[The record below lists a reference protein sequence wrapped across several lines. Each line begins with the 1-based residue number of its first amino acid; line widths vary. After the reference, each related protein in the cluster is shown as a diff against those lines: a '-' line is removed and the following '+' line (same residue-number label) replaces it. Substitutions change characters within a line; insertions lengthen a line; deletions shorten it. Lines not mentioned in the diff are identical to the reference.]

1 MKGDLV
7 SKARDILEARIFPT
21 AKIIGDVTPTSS
33 EIFVDNIQFFNYEE
47 EVYTHPTF
55 SNLFDTLDAV
65 IIDSTE
71 PVAAGFTATVSA
83 GGTISAITVTNP
95 GAGYTASLPV
105 KFSAPKTIGV
115 GIGTTATGTAVV
127 GAGGTIASVTIT
139 NPGLG
144 YSQTNPPHAIIEVA
158 GPIKEEIKK
167 ATNIQGFSGII
178 TGISTTTGTG
188 GHPLALKINF
198 RALKDYTVEGEAQL
212 ASDALDLVAGYPI
225 VVYDT
230 KVGTGVTSV
239 FGNNNDVVAIGNTFL
254 DNVYVV
260 SQKSFENGPDAELIL
275 NIHSDSPVVGIAT
288 TGSFEDNQAGAAT
301 TALGYLSWG
310 RIYNYDAREGGVSI
324 GVTGLTVDAGLSTFP
339 VLQRRGNLGFD
350 KTGAIRSNKP
360 IVNSADIVADNQLP
374 FYGD

>member
-1 MKGDLV
+1 MDKTKVDKFIKGDLV
-7 SKARDILEARIFPT
+7 PKSRDILEARIFPT

-47 EVYTHPTF
+47 EIYTHPTF
-55 SNLFDTLDAV
+55 SNLFDSLDVV
-65 IIDSTE
+65 ILDSNE
-71 PVAAGFTATVSA
+71 PVGAAFTAIVSA
-83 GGTISAITVTNP
+83 TGTISGIVTSQV
-95 GAGYTASLPV
+95 GSGYTGSSTLDV
-105 KFSAPKTIGV
+105 RFSAPKEIGV
-115 GIGTTATGTAVV
+115 GIGTTATATA
-127 GAGGTIASVTIT
+127 TISNGSISSVTIT

-144 YSQTNPPHAIIEVA
+144 YTRTNPPHVIIETPT
-158 GPIKEEIKK
+158 PIKEEVKE
-167 ATNIQGFSGII
+167 ASNVQGFSGII

-198 RALKDYTVEGEAQL
+198 RALKDYTVGGEAQL

-225 VVYDT
+225 MVYDT

-239 FGNNNDVVAIGNTFL
+239 FDSNNAVVAIGNTFL

-275 NIHSDSPVVGIAT
+275 NIHTDSPVVGIAT
-288 TGSFEDNQAGAAT
+288 TGSFEDTQAGAAT

-310 RIYNYDAREGGVSI
+310 KIYNYSERSGGVSI

-339 VLQRRGNLGFD
+339 VLQRRGNKGFD
-350 KTGAIRSNKP
+350 KDRSN
-360 IVNSADIVADNQLP
+360 
-374 FYGD
+374 